1 MGQADFWNDTG
12 KAQATVAQLKT
23 LNTLLKPLEESLA
36 VGRDLE
42 ALEELAREDISLEGE
57 LKQEA
62 DRLEKLVDSL
72 ELASLLSGPHDSSDA
87 LVSIHAR
94 DGGTDANDWAEM
106 MLRMYS
112 AWAGKHDYT
121 IELLDRQDDDVAGI
135 QSATVAI
142 RGPWAY
148 GYLKGEMGIHRLVRI
163 SPFNSEGKRQTSF
176 AAVDVSP
183 EIADDDTEVE
193 IRDEDIREDVFRA
206 SGAGGLRGRPRGL
219 PAQKGVEEAVEVAVE
234 HALEVAHIVPRSLVF
249 DPLVGVQKVVADLRT
264 KPGLGLLLVAS
275 QLIGLPLLF
284 LETGDPGP
292 QHLDCRGPILV
303 LAPLALT
310 LHHDPGRK
318 VGEPDGTGGL
328 VDVLAAGT
336 AGPEDVLAD
345 VLVAEFHLRVVVGD
359 FGRDVDRGKARL
371 PLPFGIERTD
381 PDQPMDAHLSFEIAV
396 GPRASNRDRGTLN
409 ARHRVILAIEQFDG
423 VVVLAGPGRVHPQH
437 HLGPIIGIGA
447 AVPGMDR
454 DERVARIV
462 RTGEERREFQT
473 IDELFKPAGLL
484 GKLALQRDVLAGE
497 FFHGFEVAADAQ
509 RLFEWLEQRV
519 EGFQLCDGGLCL
531 AGVVP
536 EVCLAHR
543 VFQPGRRCLA
553 SLPVKGSPA
562 AAAVGPGWFRR
573 G

>member
-1 MGQADFWNDTG
+1 MGQADFWNDTS

-206 SGAGGLRGRPRGL
+206 SGAGGQHVNKTSSAIRLTHFPTGIVVQCQSERSQHKNRATAIKMLRARMARM
-219 PAQKGVEEAVEVAVE
+219 QEEKREADQLARYKLQPKTGFGSQIRNYFLHPDQRVKDQRTGHYVGNFQSV
-234 HALEVAHIVPRSLVF
+234 LDGNLDGFF
-249 DPLVGVQKVVADLRT
+249 DAFLRW
-264 KPGLGLLLVAS
+264 KAS
-275 QLIGLPLLF
+275 GSA
-284 LETGDPGP
+284 P
-292 QHLDCRGPILV
+292 Q
-303 LAPLALT
+303 
-310 LHHDPGRK
+310 
-318 VGEPDGTGGL
+318 
-328 VDVLAAGT
+328 AAG
-336 AGPEDVLAD
+336 DD
-345 VLVAEFHLRVVVGD
+345 
-359 FGRDVDRGKARL
+359 
-371 PLPFGIERTD
+371 
-381 PDQPMDAHLSFEIAV
+381 S
-396 GPRASNRDRGTLN
+396 
-409 ARHRVILAIEQFDG
+409 
-423 VVVLAGPGRVHPQH
+423 
-437 HLGPIIGIGA
+437 
-447 AVPGMDR
+447 
-454 DERVARIV
+454 
-462 RTGEERREFQT
+462 
-473 IDELFKPAGLL
+473 
-484 GKLALQRDVLAGE
+484 
-497 FFHGFEVAADAQ
+497 
-509 RLFEWLEQRV
+509 
-519 EGFQLCDGGLCL
+519 
-531 AGVVP
+531 
-536 EVCLAHR
+536 
-543 VFQPGRRCLA
+543 
-553 SLPVKGSPA
+553 
-562 AAAVGPGWFRR
+562 
-573 G
+573 